1 MTPAPAVREVPVGR
15 AGVAAAVF
23 GGAALAV
30 IAGPCVIEEEAEC
43 LRTAEAL
50 SRAAAR
56 LKLPFVFKASY
67 LKDNRTSRDSFTGPG
82 IERGLEILS
91 RVRREVGV
99 PVTTDIHSR
108 EEAAR
113 AAAVVDLLQIPA
125 FLCRQTSLLV
135 AAGGTGLPVNIKKG
149 QFVAPSDIAFA
160 AEKAVAAGAA
170 GALLTERGTSFGYG
184 DLVVDIRSFEVMRG
198 SGWPAVYDATHS
210 LQRPGGATT
219 GGERRFLLPLA
230 RAAVAG
236 GADAVFLEAHPDP
249 SRALSDRA
257 TQVPLEEVEP
267 VLASLA
273 RIRESLAGGG
283 R

>member
-23 GGAALAV
+23 GGAALAI

-257 TQVPLEEVEP
+257 TQVPLEEVET
-267 VLASLA
+267 VLESLA